1 MRFRVD
7 KNLSLKQLDQ
17 LLLEHSKLYCA
28 EVLNTGAMSG
38 PALAQQRIVMQ
49 YYEALEEKR
58 IESTTVPGQLG
69 MFP

>member
-28 EVLNTGAMSG
+28 EVLKTGCMSG

-58 IESTTVPGQLG
+58 IEPTTLPGQLG